1 MTSYGEVFQRCSC
14 IQATAIG
21 KTSDWWKKTQCI
33 THIFLSK
40 QPASNLLQQH
50 SMLGGHE
57 EAEQAFSLLSGT
69 EVVFL

>member
-1 MTSYGEVFQRCSC
+1 MTSYGEVLQTGSC

-21 KTSDWWKKTQCI
+21 KTSDRWKKTQCI

-40 QPASNLLQQH
+40 QPAGSLLQQH
-50 SMLGGHE
+50 SILGGHE
-57 EAEQAFSLLSGT
+57 EAEQAFSLLSST